1 MFISKICP
9 FTVTVNL
16 PSELPAS
23 NVETSTII
31 VLFPTFTGSSS
42 SIVETPSET
51 TTLRVSAFVA
61 FKVNDTSLLNAV

>member
-1 MFISKICP
+1 MFISKVCP

-23 NVETSTII
+23 NVETSTTI
-31 VLFPTFTGSSS
+31 VLLPTFTGSSS
-42 SIVETPSET
+42 STVEVPSET

-61 FKVNDTSLLNAV
+61 FKVNDTLLLNES

>member
-1 MFISKICP
+1 MFISKVCS

-16 PSELPAS
+16 PSELPAF

-31 VLFPTFTGSSS
+31 VLLPMFTGSSS
-42 SIVETPSET
+42 STVEIPSET